1 MIRLLTTLIRNP
13 DLRERYREQWAADLD
28 GAAEVGLSRSNI
40 LLGAATTCVRLRF
53 ATRKAHAMLPIG
65 PLAIALRHFGNRRQA
80 LVITAVSLFLLL
92 GGGLLLVR

>member
-1 MIRLLTTLIRNP
+1 VIRLLTTLIRDP

-28 GAAEVGLSRSNI
+28 GAAELGLSRAGV

-65 PLAIALRHFGNRRQA
+65 PLAIALRHFSHRGQVVIATA
-80 LVITAVSLFLLL
+80 LSLLLLL
-92 GGGLLLVR
+92 GGVLLLIR